1 MTGIRTQRTSPRPAT
16 PPADEPGRV
25 LALPGVEERVG
36 AGRAGRPTRLPWW
49 TGGRYGDSGYGR
61 PRSGAS
67 LYTIVQPPTLR
78 WHLPSHT
85 VGAGASPALVRFLD
99 HIEVAVAVHGYGRPG
114 RGRDLL
120 LGGRNR
126 TLATQLAE
134 ALRRHLPDWTV
145 VDDLAELPRE
155 MRGLHPDNPVNRCR
169 GGGVQL
175 ELPPA
180 VRGASGRLLDT
191 QVCVP
196 EPGLVAA
203 LAEVGGGLAARRSG
217 IDVEAPAHPPVE
229 PVPPFG
235 GTPRRRD
242 SAAGR
247 HSRDGPPRAGSS
259 RPVPGTPCPARSGWP
274 GSRARRAAWPGSP
287 GWTPGGRPPRSVAGP
302 RAVRETSTR
311 RRARAGARR
320 QRSPWRWPSSAP
332 PGPGR
337 RWARADRR
345 ASPRPAR
352 R

>member
-1 MTGIRTQRTSPRPAT
+1 MS
-16 PPADEPGRV
+16 
-25 LALPGVEERVG
+25 LAELLAVPGVEERVELAGPVGLLAFHGGLEGGTETVAG
-36 AGRAGRPTRLPWW
+36 AAAA
-49 TGGRYGDSGYGR
+49 
-61 PRSGAS
+61 RSGAS

-85 VGAGASPALVRFLD
+85 VGAGASPALLQFLD
-99 HIEVAVAVHGYGRPG
+99 HVEVAVAVHGYGRPG

-203 LAEVGGGLAARRSG
+203 LAEAVSAWRPDGQGSMSK
-217 IDVEAPAHPPVE
+217 
-229 PVPPFG
+229 VPP
-235 GTPRRRD
+235 TL
-242 SAAGR
+242 
-247 HSRDGPPRAGSS
+247 
-259 RPVPGTPCPARSGWP
+259 
-274 GSRARRAAWPGSP
+274 
-287 GWTPGGRPPRSVAGP
+287 
-302 RAVRETSTR
+302 
-311 RRARAGARR
+311 
-320 QRSPWRWPSSAP
+320 Q
-332 PGPGR
+332 
-337 RWARADRR
+337 
-345 ASPRPAR
+345 
-352 R
+352 